1 MLLRH
6 KGRINI
12 LIPCNL
18 RKSLL
23 YLPLSY
29 LSMRVAL
36 LMQLAVVT
44 PECQIL
50 SWRFTRKPRYSKL
63 RYRHLADSYRHLVTA
78 KEIIVLVQIT
88 PRSSSISILR
98 ASIRYLQDT
107 FLLSRMFKAI
117 HPYCSPQAAH
127 QLKLNLL
134 NKMRNSDKPGVR
146 WSPRSVNSSLHLS
159 TQSIRH
165 RKPKGKLFHPLH
177 FYRKKA
183 FQ

>member
-36 LMQLAVVT
+36 LMQLAEVT

-50 SWRFTRKPRYSKL
+50 SWHFTRKPRYSKL

-98 ASIRYLQDT
+98 ASIRYLQV
-107 FLLSRMFKAI
+107 I

-146 WSPRSVNSSLHLS
+146 WSPRSVNSYLHLS